1 MPYLLTAGNHPGS
14 PASWIQTE
22 DGNTSNAGITLPDN
36 LMTSVTSHG
45 GNTSSHFVENLGT
58 NKVNIL
64 DSRCVK
70 IIQNYHHYAE
80 KYLIRYHF
88 YLDVTYKF
96 WQYDHW

>member
-14 PASWIQTE
+14 PASWVQTE

-64 DSRCVK
+64 DSSCVK
-70 IIQNYHHYAE
+70 SNIHKYHHHA
-80 KYLIRYHF
+80 KNNLIRYPF
-88 YLDVTYKF
+88 DLDVPYKF
-96 WQYDHW
+96 W

>member
-14 PASWIQTE
+14 PASWVQTE

-70 IIQNYHHYAE
+70 ITQRNILKIIITMQKIFNMIS
-80 KYLIRYHF
+80 LFI
-88 YLDVTYKF
+88 
-96 WQYDHW
+96 

>member
-14 PASWIQTE
+14 PASWVQTE

-58 NKVNIL
+58 NKVNIR

-70 IIQNYHHYAE
+70 STPESYIIFKIIITMQNIKISNKISFLSRCH
-80 KYLIRYHF
+80 I
-88 YLDVTYKF
+88 
-96 WQYDHW
+96 

>member
-14 PASWIQTE
+14 PASWVQTE

-36 LMTSVTSHG
+36 LMTSVTSHS

-70 IIQNYHHYAE
+70 ITQ
-80 KYLIRYHF
+80 RYSK
-88 YLDVTYKF
+88 LSSPCKNV
-96 WQYDHW
+96 

>member
-14 PASWIQTE
+14 PASWVQTE

-70 IIQNYHHYAE
+70 IICSKLSSLCRKISNKISFLSRCH
-80 KYLIRYHF
+80 I
-88 YLDVTYKF
+88 
-96 WQYDHW
+96 

>member
-58 NKVNIL
+58 NKVSIL

-70 IIQNYHHYAE
+70 ITQ
-80 KYLIRYHF
+80 RYSKLSSLCRKISNKISFLSRCHI
-88 YLDVTYKF
+88 
-96 WQYDHW
+96 